1 MEKFVL
7 YKNKYCTDTAILPM
21 LIVPTEHY
29 LVLKIQWFNV
39 SSGEPWA
46 MGIKETIKIKNEDVK
61 NWIKL

>member
-1 MEKFVL
+1 
-7 YKNKYCTDTAILPM
+7 M
-21 LIVPTEHY
+21 LIVPTQDY